1 MNKDKKKAL
10 NVLKKWVEKKNKDLD
25 IEMKVKDFVADW
37 VLEDDSEPLIIN
49 GESEYGDLLYNYYA
63 SPNSELYEFGVNKEF
78 VDMLEKKGLYAEN
91 VNAAE
96 IAIYRAF

>member
-10 NVLKKWVEKKNKDLD
+10 NVLKKWVEKNNKDLD
-25 IEMKVKDFVADW
+25 LEMKVKDFVADW
-37 VLEDDSEPLIIN
+37 VLDDDSEPLIIN
-49 GESEYGDLLYNYYA
+49 GEGNYGDLLYNYYA
-63 SPNSELYEFGVNKEF
+63 ESELYEFGVNKEF

-96 IAIYRAF
+96 VAVYPAF